1 MGHSIDISQL
11 KNSGNSTTPEK
22 QPNQNNTGKNID
34 GKTLQ
39 DFGNGLKEFDPVAN
53 GFEYEKIE
61 RLPNDKDR
69 ALAAFDKQMEQ
80 RREEVEKYNELLDQY
95 GGEISEEDLR
105 KELNQEFITDTLKD
119 GKGQKFEDNREDG
132 SDIQASTIS
141 QNKEAPDDE
150 INHEYVSEEQKELD
164 ELERELEEEEGMTTY
179 DNNVQEGTESFVDPN
194 LAKLKEK
201 MSAEND
207 HPVEHK
213 DPNLTKFE
221 ERKFVENNYP
231 PEHKAVD
238 NIDKATEPETKDAT
252 VKERVVEDNSMV
264 KKVSDTK
271 QSPSTGATPISV
283 TETPKTSDMSEE
295 DKDLEALEN
304 DTETPVDDFDEKL
317 KAELSKKL
325 KPVSRKF
332 DLSAAVVTSTPTTVT
347 NALKNVVPLDKRVF
361 TWALMN
367 SKRPVTVKTFTATEL
382 NNLSSY
388 MNREADS
395 REVFKVIW
403 DHLTPACKGRDFDTW
418 LKTTSYF
425 DVNHLW
431 FAIYGACFQDTN
443 YLPYTCNNCNN
454 VTVTTHIPIEDMCKF
469 HKKESKEELYGI
481 LSMSADP
488 ANTNIFAEYRVQVSD
503 NIVIGFREPSI
514 YGAVIEPNIF
524 DREFRNKYNDI
535 IGLLAYISNIYVI
548 KVVNDQVQLSPIA
561 VKEFIGNETKT
572 AKARVIQY
580 AKIVRSLS
588 SDQYNIILGHINS
601 INNREDVTYCLPAV
615 TCDHCKKEIPEDEE
629 AAADLVFMR
638 HRLAILG
645 V

>member
-11 KNSGNSTTPEK
+11 KNPSNLTTQEK
-22 QPNQNNTGKNID
+22 EPNKNNTGKNID
-34 GKTLQ
+34 GKELQ
-39 DFGNGLKEFDPVAN
+39 DFGNGLKEFDPTAN
-53 GFEYEKIE
+53 GFEPVKIE

-105 KELNQEFITDTLKD
+105 KELNQEFITDTLQD
-119 GKGQKFEDNREDG
+119 GRGQKFEDNADGG
-132 SDIQASTIS
+132 SDIKATVAS
-141 QNKEAPDDE
+141 QNKEVPDDE
-150 INHEYVSEEQKELD
+150 INHEYISEEQKELD
-164 ELERELEEEEGMTTY
+164 ELERELEEDDNMGDY
-179 DNNVQEGTESFVDPN
+179 GNNVQEGTESFVDPN
-194 LAKLKEK
+194 LAKYKEK
-201 MSAEND
+201 MATEETKKEDPISMVDKIHEKVEPEKPTMGAYAG
-207 HPVEHK
+207 PVE
-213 DPNLTKFE
+213 
-221 ERKFVENNYP
+221 
-231 PEHKAVD
+231 PEPTTTQK
-238 NIDKATEPETKDAT
+238 I
-252 VKERVVEDNSMV
+252 
-264 KKVSDTK
+264 SDIK
-271 QSPSTGATPISV
+271 PSVSTGTMNTSNIEA
-283 TETPKTSDMSEE
+283 PKTSDMSEE

-304 DTETPVDDFDEKL
+304 DNETPVDDFDEKL

-325 KPVSRKF
+325 KPVSKKF
-332 DLSAAVVTSTPTTVT
+332 DLSSAVVTTTPTTVT
-347 NALKNVVPLDKRVF
+347 NALRNVVPLDKRVF
-361 TWALMN
+361 TWGLIN
-367 SKRPVTVKTFTATEL
+367 SKRPITVKTFTATEL

-425 DVNHLW
+425 DVNHIW

-469 HKKESKEELYGI
+469 HKKEVKNELYKI
-481 LSMSADP
+481 MSMPSDP

-503 NIVIGFREPSI
+503 NIVVGFREPSI

-524 DREFRNKYNDI
+524 DREFRTKYNDI
-535 IGLLAYISNIYVI
+535 IGLLAYISNIYAIRVD
-548 KVVNDQVQLSPIA
+548 NNQVQLSPIA

-580 AKIVRSLS
+580 AKIIRSLS
-588 SDQYNIILGHINS
+588 SDQYNMILGHINS
-601 INNREDVTYCLPAV
+601 INNKEDITYCLPAV